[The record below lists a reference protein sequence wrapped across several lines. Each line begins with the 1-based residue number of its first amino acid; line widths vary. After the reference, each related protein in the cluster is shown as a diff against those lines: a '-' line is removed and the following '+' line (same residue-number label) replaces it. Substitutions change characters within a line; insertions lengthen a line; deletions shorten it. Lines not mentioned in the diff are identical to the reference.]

1 MYEPVLFKKALLDG
15 LTGLFLYY
23 HRKETSMTI
32 ELSVFILTVLPLI
45 PKIIYATADLIRALN
60 EKQK

>member
-1 MYEPVLFKKALLDG
+1 MYESVLFKKALLDG

-23 HRKETSMTI
+23 HRKEASMTI
-32 ELSVFILTVLPLI
+32 DLSVFILTILSFI
-45 PKIIYATADLIRALN
+45 PEIIYATADLIRALN